1 MVSLWQW
8 IMLVVVFIG
17 PLIVMAIYVVFLRY

>member
-8 IMLVVVFIG
+8 IMLVLVFIG
-17 PLIVMAIYVVFLRY
+17 PLIVLIIYGVFRY